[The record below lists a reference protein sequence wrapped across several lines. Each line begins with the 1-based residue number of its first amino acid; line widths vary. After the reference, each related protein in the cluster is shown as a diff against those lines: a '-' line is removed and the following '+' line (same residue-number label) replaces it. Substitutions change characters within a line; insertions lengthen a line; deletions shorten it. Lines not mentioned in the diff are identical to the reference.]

1 MRYQD
6 DWPTNEHL
14 AGDDHPVLD
23 ENRSV
28 IAEAPHVLVAWCS
41 GHQAQKHLDE
51 NGEHQAQRARMWRM
65 LPPKFRILQ
74 PAVAAQQQKASA
86 RHYFQ
91 IKVPYRSMSG
101 KCPSKGP
108 GTPYT
113 KQQAPSTGSSSAVL
127 DENGEHHA
135 HSTEHTAPSTEHR
148 AAAAQQRRAQHRA
161 PKQQQQHEHQAHSSN
176 WGAYTITTNYKKNIF
191 SQAHRRQHP
200 TTSTPSAPTHGLS
213 SGATAS

>member
-1 MRYQD
+1 MFSSLGARDTKHKSTSTRTGSTKHSGPECGECCPLSSEYYNPRWPRSSKKLVQD
-6 DWPTNEHL
+6 IIS
-14 AGDDHPVLD
+14 
-23 ENRSV
+23 R
-28 IAEAPHVLVAWCS
+28 
-41 GHQAQKHLDE
+41 
-51 NGEHQAQRARMWRM
+51 
-65 LPPKFRILQ
+65 
-74 PAVAAQQQKASA
+74 
-86 RHYFQ
+86 
-91 IKVPYRSMSG
+91 KVPYRSMSG

>member
-1 MRYQD
+1 MGV
-6 DWPTNEHL
+6 HL

-127 DENGEHHA
+127 DENMGSLH
-135 HSTEHTAPSTEHR
+135 
-148 AAAAQQRRAQHRA
+148 
-161 PKQQQQHEHQAHSSN
+161 
-176 WGAYTITTNYKKNIF
+176 NYDE
-191 SQAHRRQHP
+191 
-200 TTSTPSAPTHGLS
+200 L
-213 SGATAS
+213 

>member
-6 DWPTNEHL
+6 DWPTNEIPEWGYTSL
-14 AGDDHPVLD
+14 VMTSRREPRCCCCCCCVLGARD
-23 ENRSV
+23 T
-28 IAEAPHVLVAWCS
+28 L
-41 GHQAQKHLDE
+41 HQAQKHRAPNSSAVLDE

-161 PKQQQQHEHQAHSSN
+161 PKQQQQHEHQAHSSSSSAVLDEN
-176 WGAYTITTNYKKNIF
+176 MGSLHNYDE
-191 SQAHRRQHP
+191 
-200 TTSTPSAPTHGLS
+200 L
-213 SGATAS
+213 